1 MKRFKRIISALV
13 LMCLVLVCFT
23 ACGEANPGTETP
35 PVQESPAVQETPA
48 AQPSPTP
55 SETAPLEVVDYVSQL
70 KLDMSTET
78 LKQEVTVKT
87 YVDGDTT
94 HFYVP
99 ESVMETGVLKARYL
113 AVNTPESTGK
123 IEEYGKAAARFTK
136 EKLSSATSII
146 IESDDE
152 NWNADSTGGRYLVWV
167 WYRTSDTEDYRNLNL
182 EILQNG
188 LAIASSS
195 ANNRY
200 GDTMVAAIAQAK
212 AQKLHVHSGQKDPD
226 FYYGEA
232 VELTLKE
239 LRTNIE
245 SYNGMKVAFNGV
257 ITMNNN
263 NSVYIEDFDPET
275 NLYYGITAYY
285 GFNLTGEGLNVLK
298 VGNMARIVG
307 TVQYY
312 EAGGTWQVSDL
323 NYRLMKPD
331 DPGNIQKISEGHSP
345 AFVLTDPNTFVNG
358 TVELEMED
366 GVVAFDYANLT
377 MSTSVEMKNLKV
389 VDIYTTLNED
399 SSSYGAMTL
408 TCEVDGVTVDVRTVV
423 LYDENNERITEEAYM
438 GKTIDVK
445 GIVDY
450 FSGTYQIKVFT
461 AKDII
466 IIE

>member
-1 MKRFKRIISALV
+1 MKLFYRIISALAV
-13 LMCLVLVCFT
+13 ICLVLVCFT
-23 ACGEANPGTETP
+23 GCGETNPG
-35 PVQESPAVQETPA
+35 QENSGSGESA
-48 AQPSPTP
+48 PTP
-55 SETAPLEVVDYVSQL
+55 SGSTPVEVVDYVSQL
-70 KLDMSTET
+70 KLDMSSDT

-87 YVDGDTT
+87 FVDGDTT

-99 ESVMETGVLKARYL
+99 ESVMENGVLKARYL

-123 IEEYGKAAARFTK
+123 IEEYGKKAAEFTK

-146 IESDDE
+146 IESDDG

-167 WYRTSDTEDYRNLNL
+167 WYKTGETEDYRNLNL

-200 GDTMVAAIAQAK
+200 GETMVAAIAQAK
-212 AQKLHVHSGQKDPD
+212 AQKLNVHSGQKDPD

-232 VELTLKE
+232 IELTLKE

-245 SYNGMKVAFNGV
+245 AYNGMKVAFSGV
-257 ITMNNN
+257 ITMNNS
-263 NSVYIEDFDPET
+263 NSVYVEDYDAET
-275 NLYYGITAYY
+275 NMYYGMTIYY
-285 GFNLTGEGLNVLK
+285 GYNLTGEGLNILS
-298 VGNMARIVG
+298 VGNEARIVG

-312 EAGGTWQVSDL
+312 EAGGTYQVSDL
-323 NYRLMKPD
+323 TYRLMKPD
-331 DPGNIQKISEGHSP
+331 DPGNIQKISDGHS
-345 AFVLTDPNTFVNG
+345 AAYVLTDADTFVNG
-358 TVELEMED
+358 KVTIESEE
-366 GVVAFDYANLT
+366 GAATFDYAALA
-377 MSTSVEMKNLKV
+377 MSTTLEMKDLKV
-389 VDIYTTLNED
+389 VDVYTTVNED

-408 TCEVDGVTVDVRTVV
+408 TCEVDGITVSVRTVV
-423 LYDENNERITEEAYM
+423 LFDENNERITEDAYR

-450 FSGTYQIKVFT
+450 FDGAYQIKVFT

-466 IIE
+466 IQE

>member
-358 TVELEMED
+358 RVELEMED

-389 VDIYTTLNED
+389 VDIYTTLNEE

-423 LYDENNERITEEAYM
+423 LYDENNERITEDAYM